1 MRCARLQSRHL
12 ALKDTYL
19 QRVHLRQRRTHVAAR
34 LASPPRSSLS
44 LTRQLPWSSASQSA
58 FSEAELQCPLRA
70 ELLAFA
76 FRWAGARS
84 AWKRC
89 AKRRLLDARSTRAP
103 DGAAS
108 LFACPLLAARA
119 AAVSRCVPT
128 RESAR
133 A

>member
-1 MRCARLQSRHL
+1 MRCAHLQSRHL

-19 QRVHLRQRRTHVAAR
+19 QRVHLRQRRTHAAAR

-89 AKRRLLDARSTRAP
+89 ASPLDARSTRAP
-103 DGAAS
+103 DGAA
-108 LFACPLLAARA
+108 R
-119 AAVSRCVPT
+119 T
-128 RESAR
+128 RLPFVFTALGHVCGKP
-133 A
+133 